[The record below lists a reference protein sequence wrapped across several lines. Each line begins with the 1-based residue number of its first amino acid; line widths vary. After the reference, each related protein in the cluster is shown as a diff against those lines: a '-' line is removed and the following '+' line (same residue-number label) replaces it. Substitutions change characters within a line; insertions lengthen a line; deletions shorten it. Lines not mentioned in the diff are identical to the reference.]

1 MNRKAKKQMRVLRVV
16 LIALAGL
23 TLSAHAAEQERPQV
37 ARYAKV
43 YRGPEG
49 LTISLLGIGAPDS
62 NKFLLQYTGINH
74 DWDMKIFEVEKVV
87 SGTGHNYKMTIN
99 GREYHTFV
107 ERPSWGG
114 ASSYEVYI
122 PTLAD
127 GMNVVYDEGYSQR
140 VVPEHYLTD
149 YLQQGDGKAAGP
161 AWR

>member
-1 MNRKAKKQMRVLRVV
+1 MRVLRAL
-16 LIALAGL
+16 LIALAGF

-49 LTISLLGIGAPDS
+49 LIVSLLGVGAPDG

-74 DWDMKIFEVEKVV
+74 DWDMKIFEVEKVP
-87 SGTGHNYKMTIN
+87 SGTGHNYKMTID

-107 ERPSWGG
+107 ERPGWGG
-114 ASSYEVYI
+114 ASNYEVYI
-122 PTLAD
+122 PKLAD

-140 VVPEHYLTD
+140 VVLEHYLTD